1 MRTDA
6 QRIAKYEARMVA
18 TLIDPVRT
26 AVNADQKANYAIYA
40 TEWYEIQVRL
50 MEELGI
56 AAVPIIQYAAYT
68 AFAGELYHLT
78 KHFSG
83 ATLAQAWVDLVAKWS
98 DVAHLGT
105 AAGAILNAI
114 ALDVFHLD
122 VAPITP

>member
-6 QRIAKYEARMVA
+6 QRISKYNLRMSA

-26 AVNADQKANYAIYA
+26 AVNADQKANYASYA

-83 ATLAQAWVDLVAKWS
+83 QTLAAAWANLVSKWS
-98 DVAHLGT
+98 DTAHLGT
-105 AAGAILNAI
+105 SAGAILNAI
-114 ALDVFHLD
+114 AIDVFHLD